1 MLAYTL
7 TRDQFSALE
16 GLAYW
21 IADLHYM
28 REKWGDDEPEVQRAR
43 DTVEKCCFPSLDR
56 LAVPFWVQN
65 SVICWAENWR
75 NTKKEYLKQVLERK
89 NILVV

>member
-1 MLAYTL
+1 MTYTL
-7 TRDQFSALE
+7 NRDQFSALE

-43 DTVEKCCFPSLDR
+43 DTVEKCRFPSLDR
-56 LAVPFWVQN
+56 LAVPF
-65 SVICWAENWR
+65 CWAEDWR